1 MHCTLF
7 MVKNGLREVGD
18 WFTRRGQCQ
27 QPGAAKGRFEV
38 LSTWSNTGRL
48 PLRGRVT
55 EVIRGRFQ
63 GLREHGVALAGF
75 PLSIWRS
82 TGRPGRQAWGNLRSD
97 VTGCL
102 RKGKIQIKLAKLELG
117 ESI

>member
-1 MHCTLF
+1 MAATSQWESHTKHCNAQCSVF
-7 MVKNGLREVGD
+7 MVKNWLREVGD
-18 WFTRRGQCQ
+18 WFTRRGLCQ

-82 TGRPGRQAWGNLRSD
+82 TGRPGQ
-97 VTGCL
+97 TG
-102 RKGKIQIKLAKLELG
+102 LG
-117 ESI
+117 QP